1 MEITI
6 HNYETV
12 LIDYFDG
19 KLNAL
24 ETAQVILFLEQHPE
38 IKKEFEGMDKMP
50 SIDATYIDVSF
61 QERLKKMSEQA
72 FFHGKTFDEIMIA
85 ELEGD
90 CSDEEKV
97 IIIELTEK
105 NSSLKK
111 LRDTLKRTQLKPDK
125 AIVFPNK
132 SSLKRKAPI
141 VFYLTREFTAA
152 AAFLLIVAMLF
163 LIYNNSGKQNPE
175 VEIALQKNENTPAA
189 KVTNRPEQFTSKN
202 LTTASPVLADIKSSA
217 KYHQAVNSKNPK
229 QQALTHTIN
238 NVHRTTNLKDT
249 HHSLIA
255 INRIPIRQLPAHSAN
270 NIAQLHIAKIDAP
283 QKNIAIAQIQNQE
296 QEYLSISNWM
306 KKKFI
311 EKGKANITESEKP
324 DSNNAIIDPLTL
336 ASVGAG
342 ILEKTTGKRVSL
354 TRSYRKDGSVSS
366 YTFAAGKFKY
376 ERIKK

>member
-1 MEITI
+1 
-6 HNYETV
+6 
-12 LIDYFDG
+12 
-19 KLNAL
+19 
-24 ETAQVILFLEQHPE
+24 
-38 IKKEFEGMDKMP
+38 
-50 SIDATYIDVSF
+50 
-61 QERLKKMSEQA
+61 
-72 FFHGKTFDEIMIA
+72 MIA

-163 LIYNNSGKQNPE
+163 LIYNNSSKQNPE

-202 LTTASPVLADIKSSA
+202 LTTASPVLADI
-217 KYHQAVNSKNPK
+217 NSKNPK
-229 QQALTHTIN
+229 KQALTHTIN

-324 DSNNAIIDPLTL
+324 DSNNVIIDPLTL

>member
-24 ETAQVILFLEQHPE
+24 EIAQVILFLEQHPE
-38 IKKEFEGMDKMP
+38 IKREFEGMEKMP
-50 SIDATYIDVSF
+50 SIDDIHIDVSF
-61 QERLKKMSEQA
+61 REHLKKLNEQA
-72 FFHGKTFDEIMIA
+72 SFHGKTFDEIMIA

-90 CSDEEKV
+90 CSNEEKV
-97 IIIELTEK
+97 IIVELTEK

-111 LRDTLKRTQLKPDK
+111 LRDTFKRTQLKPDK

-132 SSLKRKAPI
+132 SSLKRKAPV
-141 VFYLTREFTAA
+141 VFYLTREFVAA
-152 AAFLLIVAMLF
+152 AALLLIVAMLF
-163 LIYNNSGKQNPE
+163 LIYNNSGNQNPQ
-175 VEIALQKNENTPAA
+175 VEIALQKNENTPATKIA
-189 KVTNRPEQFTSKN
+189 NNPEQYTSKN
-202 LTTASPVLADIKSSA
+202 LTTASPGLADIKSSA
-217 KYHQAVNSKNPK
+217 KYLQKVNSKQPK

-238 NVHRTTNLKDT
+238 SVHHTTNLKDT
-249 HHSLIA
+249 HHGLIA
-255 INRIPIRQLPAHSAN
+255 INRIPIRQLPVHSAN
-270 NIAQLHIAKIDAP
+270 NIAELHIAKIDAP
-283 QKNIAIAQIQNQE
+283 QKNIAIAQLQNQE

-324 DSNNAIIDPLTL
+324 DSNNTIIDPLTV

>member
-1 MEITI
+1 
-6 HNYETV
+6 
-12 LIDYFDG
+12 
-19 KLNAL
+19 
-24 ETAQVILFLEQHPE
+24 
-38 IKKEFEGMDKMP
+38 
-50 SIDATYIDVSF
+50 
-61 QERLKKMSEQA
+61 
-72 FFHGKTFDEIMIA
+72 
-85 ELEGD
+85 
-90 CSDEEKV
+90 
-97 IIIELTEK
+97 
-105 NSSLKK
+105 
-111 LRDTLKRTQLKPDK
+111 
-125 AIVFPNK
+125 
-132 SSLKRKAPI
+132 
-141 VFYLTREFTAA
+141 
-152 AAFLLIVAMLF
+152 